1 MDKLMLKYQEY
12 RSEAELEQ
20 SPTNQAAQGWLDRA
34 KTAARGAGLMGP
46 ETPSVFGDLG
56 AMPTPEQA
64 QQSKANE
71 DTLKL
76 GKGPLKQ
83 QPQDAPQM
91 RAATPQ
97 EQKAAKAPPTAQEA
111 YDPSQDT
118 ATGQVLEHAKSQG
131 AQAISNTYAGLADF
145 YGTLDGLAG
154 IVSRRAGRG
163 KPEVFE
169 YLKQSSEYWAEHYQG
184 KVSLDGY
191 MTRVVGGVLG
201 SGPALVE
208 FAMGPEW
215 AALKGF
221 AQNGEIGDAL
231 YGAARRAAAGVVFKG
246 AHRLDAP
253 GRIATGTAY
262 MTGESAAEQ
271 LGSTGTLDAGQTA
284 EAAGVGLGMMLSG
297 GLGPGNKAGLRQRMV
312 RPDQWVAFSDVGK
325 EIERA
330 RESGL
335 IDERTSDIAYDFY
348 AKDLERGGTAL
359 KDTSLAVVDRVNL
372 LRQGVDDW
380 ILREQGMAPEPGKQY
395 AVTGKASTRMAE
407 DGTYRTAIE
416 LYQGARADTLVEEW
430 MHREYD
436 RMPSSER
443 NAVTRAYEAYKA
455 GLPEGGQ
462 PMSEAEFYAKGA
474 TDKFFADEVA
484 AKKAANRPAWLKA
497 VDAAKSRWDGF
508 VQAVRGVPGAKED
521 GSAPAMQPGG
531 MSEAYQTKDH
541 PAMAGVDMG
550 DAAQVAE
557 AQRLWA
563 EMGVESPYFKKWF
576 GDSKVVDAQG
586 KPLVVYHGTTKAFE
600 AFDPGMIGSG
610 QGMQAGGAGFY
621 FTSDN
626 RLAQPYAGR
635 WNDGNPDARVISA
648 YVSLQ
653 NPYVMPKAEWYQG
666 RGKKASAEL
675 TAKLKSEGYDGVIID
690 HGEGMGGKEIV
701 AFDPTQIKSATG
713 NRGTF
718 DASDP
723 RINYQIKDVDALVY
737 DPTPAPKLDQKY
749 AEGGNTNLW
758 RIDGPQ
764 DVHRLINDISKHNKE
779 KGIFDAS
786 TRGNKSVA
794 EIKAMADALGL
805 TPEQLAERGAGD
817 SANAELMFASRQLQ
831 HHQLYKVLEA
841 EARLNK
847 TKADADRD
855 AFAREFDIFSM
866 VTSARDGYAAE
877 WGRTG
882 VALRQTI
889 GGPGESAAVR
899 GFADLAK
906 KYGGERNA
914 DAVLNTL
921 RDMRRE
927 SPDGRIDIN
936 QLAAFSEKIK
946 GATTFDMIL
955 EARYI
960 AMLSNPATHIR
971 NTIGNTLAIGMQI
984 PERFA
989 AGLIGKA
996 RGLFDE
1002 QAKLDRVEL
1011 GEPAAMLFGAV
1022 QGLSAGGRAFLR
1034 AARTGESADPLG
1046 KIETMRRAITAENM
1060 GLDPESAWGKTLD
1073 FVAERLRTGSML
1085 MGAEDDFFKGIGYQM
1100 ELNARAHRTAT
1111 QEGLRGQEF
1120 AERVSELV
1128 KNPPW
1133 DMQIDALDFSRY
1145 TTFTQELGPGMTKL
1159 LNAMSQGVE
1168 MTTKSGK
1175 TFEHPSGKL
1184 LKLAVPFMRT
1194 PANIVRFGVERSPLA
1209 WLAMPT
1215 VAQAILDGGAKRD
1228 LALARIGMGSTLGFL
1243 VASAATSGLV
1253 TGNGPSDP
1261 KHKESLRE
1269 VGWQPYSLKVGDKWI
1284 SYQALEPYSM
1294 IIGAAADIAL
1304 MSDYMEENERNNAVM
1319 MVAGAF
1325 SNAITS
1331 KTFLTGLDDM
1341 LNVLSDPERYGDKY
1355 AQRFSASWI
1364 PSVVK
1369 ATRRDYDPFVREIWS
1384 VTDALK
1390 DGIPGLGFRDLYPRR
1405 NRYGDPI
1412 TLGDVWLS
1420 HTVDPARK
1428 STIKNAENSETYEID
1443 KVILENHIPI
1453 QRPGR
1458 MFHHEGVAV
1467 ELTPEEF
1474 DDYQMLPREL
1484 GLVESLKNVIAT
1496 PEFKSASG
1504 GPDGIKSHMIRE
1516 VFGYYREE
1524 ARWRLV
1530 EQSKGIPGGL
1540 AERLEFERQDR
1551 ELKMQQGGMQ

>member
-12 RSEAELEQ
+12 RSETELEQ

-56 AMPTPEQA
+56 PMPTPEQA
-64 QQSKANE
+64 QQSRINE
-71 DTLKL
+71 DTLRL

-83 QPQDAPQM
+83 QTQDAPQM

-97 EQKAAKAPPTAQEA
+97 EQQAAKAPPTAQEA

-118 ATGQVLEHAKSQG
+118 ATGQMLEHAKSQG

-145 YGTLDGLAG
+145 YGTLDNLAG
-154 IVSRRAGRG
+154 IVSRRSGRG

-297 GLGPGNKAGLRQRMV
+297 GLGPGNKAGLRQRLV
-312 RPDQWVAFSDVGK
+312 TSEQWVAFSKIGK
-325 EIERA
+325 ELERA
-330 RESGL
+330 HESGQ
-335 IDERTSDIAYDFY
+335 ISAEIRDIGYEFY
-348 AKDLERGGTAL
+348 ARDIERGGTAM
-359 KDTSLAVVDRVNL
+359 KDTSLAIVDRVNM
-372 LRQGVDDW
+372 LRKGVDDW
-380 ILREQGMAPEPGKQY
+380 ILKDQGIEADPEKNY
-395 AVTGKASTRMAE
+395 IVTGKTTTRRIDEGM
-407 DGTYRTAIE
+407 YKTAIE

-436 RMPSSER
+436 RLPSSER

-455 GLPEGGQ
+455 GLPDGGQ
-462 PMSEAEFYAKGA
+462 PMSQAEFYAKGA
-474 TDKFFADEVA
+474 TDKYFAERA
-484 AKKAANRPAWLKA
+484 ANTKAANRPAWLKA
-497 VDAAKSRWDGF
+497 VDAAKSRWDSF

-521 GSAPAMQPGG
+521 GSAPAMRPSG
-531 MSEAYQTKDH
+531 MSEAYQ
-541 PAMAGVDMG
+541 V
-550 DAAQVAE
+550 
-557 AQRLWA
+557 
-563 EMGVESPYFKKWF
+563 
-576 GDSKVVDAQG
+576 
-586 KPLVVYHGTTKAFE
+586 
-600 AFDPGMIGSG
+600 
-610 QGMQAGGAGFY
+610 
-621 FTSDN
+621 
-626 RLAQPYAGR
+626 
-635 WNDGNPDARVISA
+635 
-648 YVSLQ
+648 
-653 NPYVMPKAEWYQG
+653 
-666 RGKKASAEL
+666 
-675 TAKLKSEGYDGVIID
+675 
-690 HGEGMGGKEIV
+690 
-701 AFDPTQIKSATG
+701 
-713 NRGTF
+713 
-718 DASDP
+718 
-723 RINYQIKDVDALVY
+723 KDVGALVY
-737 DPTPAPKLDQKY
+737 DPTPAPRLDQKY
-749 AEGGNTNLW
+749 AEGGNLNLQ
-758 RIDGPQ
+758 RLNTTE
-764 DVHRLINDISKHNKE
+764 DVLKLINDVSRYNRE
-779 KGIFDAS
+779 TGVFEQA
-786 TRGNKSVA
+786 TRGVRTWEQTNEAAQKEDVRLD
-794 EIKAMADALGL
+794 EML
-805 TPEQLAERGAGD
+805 TRKEGEAANSDKLLAV
-817 SANAELMFASRQLQ
+817 RQLQ
-831 HHQLYKVLEA
+831 AEFAAQTADLMARAKQTGDPADKDSAVKALGIFMQLTA
-841 EARLNK
+841 
-847 TKADADRD
+847 
-855 AFAREFDIFSM
+855 
-866 VTSARDGYAAE
+866 ARDGYAAE
-877 WGRTG
+877 AGR
-882 VALRQTI
+882 ALNIMARPV
-889 GGPGESAAVR
+889 GSGESQLMSKA
-899 GFADLAK
+899 FADLAR

-914 DAVLNTL
+914 DAILDTIW
-921 RDMRRE
+921 DMTRL
-927 SPDGRIDIN
+927 SADGKLDIE
-936 QLAAFSEKIK
+936 QLAMFARKVDKAS
-946 GATTFDMIL
+946 TFDMIL

-1022 QGLSAGGRAFLR
+1022 QGMSAGGRAFLR

-1060 GLDPESAWGKTLD
+1060 GVDPESALGKTLD

-1085 MGAEDDFFKGIGYQM
+1085 MGAEDDFFKAIGYQM

-1145 TTFTQELGPGMTKL
+1145 TTFTRELGPGMTKL
-1159 LNAMSQGVE
+1159 QSALGTDATVTLPNG
-1168 MTTKSGK
+1168 KSIEVP
-1175 TFEHPSGKL
+1175 TGKL
-1184 LKLAVPFMRT
+1184 FRLAVPFFRT
-1194 PANIVRFGVERSPLA
+1194 PTNIVRYGMERSPLA
-1209 WLAMPT
+1209 LVMPS
-1215 VAQAILDGGAKRD
+1215 VMQSLVDGGAKRD

-1243 VASAATSGLV
+1243 VASAATAGLV

-1294 IIGAAADIAL
+1294 VIGAAADIAL

-1364 PSVVK
+1364 PSLVK

-1516 VFGYYREE
+1516 VFGDYREE

>member
-56 AMPTPEQA
+56 TMPTPEQA

-71 DTLKL
+71 DTLRL

-91 RAATPQ
+91 RAATPL
-97 EQKAAKAPPTAQEA
+97 EQQAAKAPPTAQEA

-262 MTGESAAEQ
+262 MTGESAVEQ

-297 GLGPGNKAGLRQRMV
+297 GLSPGDKTGLRQRMV
-312 RPDQWVAFSDVGK
+312 RPDQWVAFSEVGK
-325 EIERA
+325 EIDRA

-359 KDTSLAVVDRVNL
+359 RDTSLAVVDRVNL

-380 ILREQGMAPEPGKQY
+380 ILREQGMTPDPGKQY

-407 DGTYRTAIE
+407 DGTYQTAIE

-436 RMPSSER
+436 RMPASER
-443 NAVTRAYEAYKA
+443 SAVTRAYEAYKA

-531 MSEAYQTKDH
+531 MSEAYQ
-541 PAMAGVDMG
+541 
-550 DAAQVAE
+550 
-557 AQRLWA
+557 
-563 EMGVESPYFKKWF
+563 
-576 GDSKVVDAQG
+576 
-586 KPLVVYHGTTKAFE
+586 
-600 AFDPGMIGSG
+600 
-610 QGMQAGGAGFY
+610 
-621 FTSDN
+621 
-626 RLAQPYAGR
+626 
-635 WNDGNPDARVISA
+635 
-648 YVSLQ
+648 
-653 NPYVMPKAEWYQG
+653 
-666 RGKKASAEL
+666 
-675 TAKLKSEGYDGVIID
+675 
-690 HGEGMGGKEIV
+690 
-701 AFDPTQIKSATG
+701 
-713 NRGTF
+713 
-718 DASDP
+718 
-723 RINYQIKDVDALVY
+723 IKDVDALVY
-737 DPTPAPKLDQKY
+737 DPTPAPKLDPKY
-749 AEGGNTNLW
+749 AEGGNTNLL

-794 EIKAMADALGL
+794 EIKAMADALGI
-805 TPEQLAERGAGD
+805 TPEQLSERGAGD
-817 SANAELMFASRQLQ
+817 SANAELMFAARQLQ
-831 HHQLYKVLEA
+831 LHQLYKVLEA
-841 EARLNK
+841 EARLNE

-927 SPDGRIDIN
+927 GPDGRIDIN
-936 QLAAFSEKIK
+936 KLAAFSEKLK

-955 EARYI
+955 ELRYI

-1022 QGLSAGGRAFLR
+1022 QGLSAGGRALLR

-1060 GLDPESAWGKTLD
+1060 GFDPESAWGKFVD

-1085 MGAEDDFFKGIGYQM
+1085 MGAEDDFFKAIGYQM

-1159 LNAMSQGVE
+1159 QSALGTDATVTLPNG
-1168 MTTKSGK
+1168 KSIEVP
-1175 TFEHPSGKL
+1175 TGKL
-1184 LKLAVPFMRT
+1184 FRLAVPFFRT
-1194 PANIVRFGVERSPLA
+1194 PTNIVRYGMERSPLA
-1209 WLAMPT
+1209 LVMPS
-1215 VAQAILDGGAKRD
+1215 VMQSLMDGGAKRD

-1325 SNAITS
+1325 ANAITS

-1364 PSVVK
+1364 PSLVK

-1516 VFGYYREE
+1516 VFGDYREE

-1530 EQSKGIPGGL
+1530 EQSRGIPGGL

-1551 ELKMQQGGMQ
+1551 ELKMQQQGGMQ